1 MSASLPAA
9 PNRRRATILF
19 ADIYGY
25 SRLMNKDEL
34 GTYERV
40 TRSIALIRSLIDDYG
55 GRVVQTV
62 GDGVLALF
70 EEPGEALRFAV
81 EMQREFRNDVVWN
94 SDGDPIAF
102 RIGINEGEVLVGENG
117 VQGHSVNIAARIQAI
132 ARPGGI
138 CVSSNVRDSIGGET
152 DLSMRALGP
161 RKLKNI
167 TDPVEIFAVELDV
180 GGIQPSIEVVERLEP
195 IALEPEQVS
204 VAVLPL
210 DDLSDDPRDNHLC
223 EGITGDIITN
233 LSRFR
238 DLSIIAHHSARIIK
252 TKDLSLPQLY
262 EQLGIRYVMGGDLQ
276 RQGAR
281 IRLRVELV
289 ETSTQHV
296 LWSDRFSGDLGDI
309 FGFQDD
315 VTDVVAA
322 RLAIQIAE
330 AERRRLAHLNIP
342 DIRAYGLILRGQ
354 GLNTQVRR
362 ESNLHARRLFEQAA
376 EIDPKFARSYAAM
389 SRTFNLDW
397 RFAWS
402 KDPERSLEKSMEL
415 ALTAIERD
423 PLDARGFGELG
434 YAHLYKKQHDDSLIA
449 YERAVQLN
457 PNDAD
462 LLAEMGD
469 ALACA
474 GDAQKAVVSLQRAM
488 VLNPFHPDWYIWYL
502 GEAYF
507 HLGDYEQTIKTLN
520 KMQNKYDAHRLLAS
534 SYALS
539 GQIDEAKRHAAEI
552 LRIHPT
558 FTIDSWSRV
567 PPDKDEKKLKL
578 FLEGLRMAGL
588 K

>member
-9 PNRRRATILF
+9 PSRQRATILF
-19 ADIYGY
+19 ADIHGY

-34 GTYERV
+34 GTYQRV

-55 GRVVQTV
+55 GHVVQTV

-70 EEPGEALRFAV
+70 DEPSEAVRFAV

-117 VQGHSVNIAARIQAI
+117 VQGHSVNIAARIQAV
-132 ARPGGI
+132 AKPGGV
-138 CVSSNVRDSIGGET
+138 CVSSTVRDNIGDEPCAP
-152 DLSMRALGP
+152 MRTLG
-161 RKLKNI
+161 RKKLKNI
-167 TDPVEIFAVELDV
+167 AEPVEIFVVEIDNVKSL
-180 GGIQPSIEVVERLEP
+180 PSIEILEP
-195 IALEPEQVS
+195 HEAVAIEAEQVS
-204 VAVLPL
+204 VAVLTL
-210 DDLSDDPRDNHLC
+210 GNLSRDPRDQHLC
-223 EGITGDIITN
+223 DGITGDIISN

-238 DLSIIAHHSARIIK
+238 DLSIIAHHSAKIIK
-252 TKDLSLPQLY
+252 QQNLAPAQLQA
-262 EQLGIRYVMGGDLQ
+262 QLGIRYVMSGDLQ
-276 RQGAR
+276 RQGAK
-281 IRLRVELV
+281 IRLRVELIDAG
-289 ETSTQHV
+289 SQHV

-309 FGFQDD
+309 FAFQDD
-315 VTDVVAA
+315 VTDIVAA

-330 AERRRLAHLNIP
+330 AEKRRVAQLNLP

-354 GLNTQVRR
+354 GLNAALRR
-362 ESNLHARRLFEQAA
+362 ESNLHARRLFEQAS

-389 SRTFNLDW
+389 SRTFNHDW
-397 RFAWS
+397 RFSWS
-402 KDPERSLEKSMEL
+402 NDPERSLDRSMEL

-434 YAHLYKKQHDDSLIA
+434 YAHLYKKHHDDSLIA

-469 ALACA
+469 ALACS
-474 GDAQKAVVSLQRAM
+474 GHAQNAVESLQRAM
-488 VLNPFHPDWYIWYL
+488 VLNPFYPDWYIWYL

-507 HLGDYEQTIKTLN
+507 HLGDYEQTIETLN
-520 KMQNKYDAHRLLAS
+520 KMQNKSEGHRLLAS
-534 SYALS
+534 SYALL
-539 GQIDEAKRHAAEI
+539 GRLDEAKEHANEI

-558 FTIDSWSRV
+558 FTIDNWAKV
-567 PPDKDEKKLKL
+567 PPDKDGERLKI
-578 FLEGLRMAGL
+578 FLEGLRLAGL